1 MQPVLRA
8 PLRFV
13 AENGEPVHAPVVL
26 ATIGAI
32 HTDVLRGT
40 VVAVGPDPATP
51 VLWQVA
57 QLAHRASNWSP
68 AI

>member
-1 MQPVLRA
+1 VQPVLRA
-8 PLRFV
+8 PLRFI

-40 VVAVGPDPATP
+40 VAAVGPDPATP

-57 QLAHRASNWSP
+57 QLARGASGPSP
-68 AI
+68 AV